1 MCVALE
7 SPEGSLDVFYTFLS
21 RGGARVHR
29 LGEVSGHSQRRPGL
43 TRGRDPL
50 ASECERGVFGASG
63 LSVATTRR
71 SRGFYPTIP
80 VIDRC
85 FFRGKSQPRARSVES
100 PRAEL
105 RGSST
110 GASSFEPRVRATS
123 ASIVHGRLAEA
134 TVTSQPAVERAREP
148 HTAPCRPSRRR
159 TSPRVR

>member
-85 FFRGKSQPRARSVES
+85 FFRGKSQPRARSVDSTRATRRATGLVRGRVFGRAACACDVGVDS
-100 PRAEL
+100 PRET
-105 RGSST
+105 RGGDGHVPT
-110 GASSFEPRVRATS
+110 RG
-123 ASIVHGRLAEA
+123 
-134 TVTSQPAVERAREP
+134 RARARNP
-148 HTAPCRPSRRR
+148 HGPVST
-159 TSPRVR
+159 

>member
-21 RGGARVHR
+21 GGGARVHR

-43 TRGRDPL
+43 TRGTRPSRQRVRARCVRRLGLKRRDDT
-50 ASECERGVFGASG
+50 AVAGV
-63 LSVATTRR
+63 LSDHPR
-71 SRGFYPTIP
+71 
-80 VIDRC
+80 DRC
-85 FFRGKSQPRARSVES
+85 FFRGKSQPRARSVDR

-105 RGSST
+105 QGSST

-123 ASIVHGRLAEA
+123 ASIIHGRLAEA
-134 TVTSQPAVERAREP
+134 TVTSQPAVERAREN